1 MHRCS
6 FGEGVTIKP
15 DGVNELDPC
24 LYEDIAV
31 YKNVT
36 VTISQCKRCGKID
49 VSWKRQPDTERV
61 DKKEDENEQ
70 E

>member
-15 DGVNELDPC
+15 DGANELDPC

-49 VSWKRQPDTERV
+49 ISWYRQDDTERI
-61 DKKEDENEQ
+61 DKKEE
-70 E
+70 

>member
-31 YKNVT
+31 CKNVT
-36 VTISQCKRCGKID
+36 VTISKCKRCGKID
-49 VSWKRQPDTERV
+49 VSWYRQPDTERI
-61 DKKEDENEQ
+61 DKKEE
-70 E
+70 